1 MRIAI
6 IAFGSRGDVQPHIAL
21 GTRLHAAGHDVR
33 IITHAVFETQIR
45 HLGLHFFPA
54 VGDPQAIVSAESGQD
69 WLGSGTNSLLFFQR
83 FTRIA
88 EPLIQQ
94 AMLDCWQGCQ
104 DAQAIVCSPLAIC
117 TVPSIAEKLHIPYWI
132 GAGQPLTPTTA
143 FASPFFPAA
152 LLPFSWFSSR
162 YNQLT
167 HTLSARIFWRL
178 IGPTVNIARRAVLHL
193 PPLSG
198 NWLYEN
204 LTQQRFR
211 ILYYYSPLVLPQ
223 PPDWQRNNHVTGY
236 WFLDDKTDWQP
247 STRLLDFLEAGSA
260 PVYVGFGSM
269 QTRNP
274 GQMTETVLKALR
286 ISGQRG
292 ILLTSGDG
300 FSQNDLPGEV
310 FQVEFAPHD
319 WLFPHMAAVVH
330 HGGAGTMAASLRA
343 AVPSVMIPFFGDQPF
358 WGRRFF
364 EMGIIPEPIPR
375 KHLTAER
382 LAAAINIAINDTAL
396 RSRVVALSAR
406 IRAEDGLEKAVS
418 ILQQPP

>member
-21 GTRLHAAGHDVR
+21 GTRLYTAGHDVR

-54 VGDPQAIVSAESGQD
+54 VGDPQAIVAAESGQD

-104 DAQAIVCSPLAIC
+104 DVEAIVCSPLAIC

-152 LLPFSWFSSR
+152 PLPFSWFSSR

-178 IGPTVNIARRAVLHL
+178 IGPIVNIARRAVLHL
-193 PPLSG
+193 LPLSG

-204 LTQQRFR
+204 LTHQRFR
-211 ILYYYSPLVLPQ
+211 ILYYYSPMVLPQ

-236 WFLDDKTDWQP
+236 WFLDDKT
-247 STRLLDFLEAGSA
+247 
-260 PVYVGFGSM
+260 
-269 QTRNP
+269 
-274 GQMTETVLKALR
+274 
-286 ISGQRG
+286 
-292 ILLTSGDG
+292 
-300 FSQNDLPGEV
+300 
-310 FQVEFAPHD
+310 
-319 WLFPHMAAVVH
+319 
-330 HGGAGTMAASLRA
+330 
-343 AVPSVMIPFFGDQPF
+343 
-358 WGRRFF
+358 
-364 EMGIIPEPIPR
+364 
-375 KHLTAER
+375 
-382 LAAAINIAINDTAL
+382 
-396 RSRVVALSAR
+396 
-406 IRAEDGLEKAVS
+406 
-418 ILQQPP
+418 